1 MKELIFIFMPY
12 LNNGINGINNLNIL
26 KWSCSLVSDSLRPHE
41 LYPTRLLG
49 PWDFPGNSTEV
60 DCHFLLQGIFPNQG
74 LNPVLLHCRQTLYH
88 LSHQGSPNGYFKQTQ
103 RWKIMFDV
111 KEKYNLREN
120 KKINDVNSK

>member
-41 LYPTRLLG
+41 LYPTRLLC